1 MLFTMIQWSSLLP
14 PHNFI
19 FQRKYKTIIQSRR
32 VNKTLFLFF
41 QVHHN
46 FMAEEMPMYTEKQ
59 HTHTKEPP
67 TMPRT
72 SMRQCCTSK
81 CLSLMLLLL
90 LALHTQLYK
99 HSHSPINLL
108 REFTG
113 L

>member
-46 FMAEEMPMYTEKQ
+46 FMAEEMPMYTEK
-59 HTHTKEPP
+59 TT
-67 TMPRT
+67 
-72 SMRQCCTSK
+72 
-81 CLSLMLLLL
+81 
-90 LALHTQLYK
+90 
-99 HSHSPINLL
+99 HSHQRTTDDATHFNETVLYFEMP
-108 REFTG
+108 
-113 L
+113 